1 MRTSLRVAFVGLIAF
16 LASCGGGGGAD
27 TTKPTVSLSSSST
40 NVTAAGNIT
49 LTATA
54 SDNVGV
60 TKVEF
65 YDGATKLGEDTTAPY
80 TQVVALTAADN
91 GTKTYT
97 AKAFDAAGNNETS
110 APVTVTVNIAIPDTT
125 PPTIVSV
132 SPANNATGVLKD
144 VDIVITFSERM
155 NQAATQAAYQSS
167 TNGIR
172 PADVT
177 FSWNTEG
184 TVLTINPNTD
194 LAYATGTNT
203 SVVALTFTFNLTN
216 TATDIAG
223 NQLAPATFS
232 FKTMRDITQ
241 TLNATNISG
250 WVRSDGAVNDQA
262 LCAGLCV
269 GDSGTAANATYRGF
283 LTFDLSGLAST
294 LESANILSATLR
306 AYQSSTQGNPYADLE
321 DCTSSGGPLPIII
334 CSDLLAQHVNYGPS
348 LQDSDFDTNTLRGL
362 AIAGCSF
369 ISGCP
374 SDNGYKE
381 ANALA
386 AVQEDWTNRA
396 ARGNRSQYRL
406 RFARN
411 TDADGAVDIAI
422 FSNAGVAS
430 NQNQLVVRYLVP

>member
-1 MRTSLRVAFVGLIAF
+1 MSSPLRATFVGLVLFIA
-16 LASCGGGGGAD
+16 ACGGGGAD
-27 TTKPTVSLSSSST
+27 TVKPTVTLAASST
-40 NVTAAGNIT
+40 NVTAPGNIT

-60 TKVEF
+60 TRVEF
-65 YDGATKLGEDTTAPY
+65 YDGATKIGEDTTAPY
-80 TQVVALTAADN
+80 TRDVALTAADN
-91 GTKTYT
+91 GSKTYT
-97 AKAFDAAGNNETS
+97 ARAFDAAGNNETS
-110 APVTVTVNIAIPDTT
+110 SPVTVTVNIPVPDTE
-125 PPTIVSV
+125 PPTILSV
-132 SPANNATGVLKD
+132 TPANNATGVLKN
-144 VDIVITFSERM
+144 VNIVITFSERM

-184 TVLTINPNTD
+184 TVLTINPNVD
-194 LAYATGTNT
+194 LDYATGTNT
-203 SVVALTFTFNLTN
+203 SVVALTYTFTVTN

-223 NQLAPATFS
+223 NQLASQTFS

-241 TLNATNISG
+241 TLNATSISG
-250 WVRSDGAVNDQA
+250 WVRSDGVVND
-262 LCAGLCV
+262 LTTCSPMCV

-283 LTFDLSGLAST
+283 LTFDLSGLAPN
-294 LESANILSATLR
+294 LDANNIISATLR
-306 AYQSSTQGNPYADLE
+306 AYQVFTNGSPYTDLE
-321 DCTSSGGPLPIII
+321 DCSGAPIVF

-374 SDNGYKE
+374 STDGYKE
-381 ANALA
+381 ANALE
-386 AVQEDWTNRA
+386 AVKEDWANRSS
-396 ARGNRSQYRL
+396 RGNRSQYRL

-411 TDADGAVDIAI
+411 TDADGLSDIAA
-422 FSNAGVAS
+422 FSNAGVAT

>member
-1 MRTSLRVAFVGLIAF
+1 MRIIQVAGLSLMVF
-16 LASCGGGGGAD
+16 LAACGGGGGAD
-27 TTKPTVSLSSSST
+27 TTKPTVSLTASST

-60 TKVEF
+60 ARVEF
-65 YDGATKLGEDTTAPY
+65 YDGATKIGEDTTAPY
-80 TQVVALTAADN
+80 TQDVALTAADN

-110 APVTVTVNIAIPDTT
+110 APVSVTVNIAVPDTT

-144 VDIVITFSERM
+144 TNIVITFSERM

-167 TNGIR
+167 SNGIR

-184 TVLTINPNTD
+184 TVLTINPNVD
-194 LAYATGTNT
+194 LDYATGTST

-223 NQLAPATFS
+223 NQLAPASFS

-241 TLNATNISG
+241 TLNAVSGISG
-250 WVRSDGAVNDQA
+250 WVRSDGVVNDQGQ
-262 LCAGLCV
+262 CAGLCV

-283 LTFDLSGLAST
+283 LTFDLSVLAST
-294 LESANILSATLR
+294 LDAANILSATLR
-306 AYQSSTQGNPYADLE
+306 AYQFGTQGTPYADLQ
-321 DCTSSGGPLPIII
+321 DCTSSFPII
-334 CSDLLAQHVNYGPS
+334 CSDLLAQHVNYGPT
-348 LQDSDFDTNTLRGL
+348 LQDSDYDTNTLRGL
-362 AIAGCSF
+362 AIAGCSIF
-369 ISGCP
+369 TGCP
-374 SDNGYKE
+374 STNGYKE
-381 ANALA
+381 ANALD
-386 AVQEDWTNRA
+386 AVIEDWTNRA

-411 TDADGAVDIAI
+411 TDADGSVDIAV

>member
-16 LASCGGGGGAD
+16 LAACGGGGGAD
-27 TTKPTVSLSSSST
+27 TTKPTVSLSSSSN

-232 FKTMRDITQ
+232 FKTMRDIAQ

-250 WVRSDGAVNDQA
+250 DVRSDGAVNSPD
-262 LCAGLCV
+262 CSDICV
-269 GDSGTAANATYRGF
+269 GDSASVSNATYRGF
-283 LTFDLSGLAST
+283 LTFDLSSLAST
-294 LESANILSATLR
+294 LESTNILSATLR
-306 AYQSSTQGNPYADLE
+306 IYQTSTTGDPYADLE
-321 DCTSSGGPLPIII
+321 DCTSSGGPIPITF

-348 LQDSDFDTNTLRGL
+348 LQDSDFDTNTLRSL
-362 AIAGCSF
+362 AIAGCNI

-411 TDADGAVDIAI
+411 TDADGAADIAR
-422 FSNAGVAS
+422 FSEAGVAS